1 MEECRNTV
9 IKSHAIYSM
18 IISKFTGNISKRT
31 SKSTSKT
38 NRIRLGGPWGP
49 GPRFRQ
55 TPKLARAARR
65 LHWPCPRV
73 REPRAKVQSPQGA
86 HGPLGGNTLSRGS
99 GGRYFPPIPIGMSSQ
114 MAPPDAR
121 GPLEVL
127 VGIVLG
133 ELDSSTPR
141 VSGTIEI

>member
-31 SKSTSKT
+31 SKSTSET
-38 NRIRLGGPWGP
+38 NRIRLGGHGALGQGSDRHRSWLGQPAVFIGRVP
-49 GPRFRQ
+49 GCGSQGPRCKPTRGPWPPGGEY
-55 TPKLARAARR
+55 TLERLA
-65 LHWPCPRV
+65 W
-73 REPRAKVQSPQGA
+73 G
-86 HGPLGGNTLSRGS
+86 
-99 GGRYFPPIPIGMSSQ
+99 YFPPYSHRYVLPDG
-114 MAPPDAR
+114 PPDAR